1 MTFELLLVAVAGRF
15 AAGQRE
21 EGEEGGAPGQGSGW
35 RQRGTA
41 RLEPA
46 ICKWK
51 VALACRTQMAQNRHQ
66 WEGRY
71 PSLPRDFLL
80 HYTMI
85 LQRIRIIEG
94 DAGFEP
100 RTSAPEV

>member
-51 VALACRTQMAQNRHQ
+51 VALACRTQMTQNRHQ

-71 PSLPRDFLL
+71 PSLP
-80 HYTMI
+80 
-85 LQRIRIIEG
+85 
-94 DAGFEP
+94 
-100 RTSAPEV
+100 

>member
-46 ICKWK
+46 ICK
-51 VALACRTQMAQNRHQ
+51 
-66 WEGRY
+66 
-71 PSLPRDFLL
+71 
-80 HYTMI
+80 
-85 LQRIRIIEG
+85 
-94 DAGFEP
+94 
-100 RTSAPEV
+100 